1 MSMGLSTSEK
11 IVQKCGGDSI
21 EYYDAGK
28 MKGTTLRFSMAM
40 KLASNEL
47 DVNSDDE
54 EQENNQ
60 VIDSSISM
68 N

>member
-1 MSMGLSTSEK
+1 MSMGLSASEK

-28 MKGTTLRFSMAM
+28 MKGTTLTFSMAM

-54 EQENNQ
+54 EH
-60 VIDSSISM
+60 
-68 N
+68 